1 MIKIILADDH
11 SIIRDGLKALLEKNT
26 LFSIVG
32 EANNGLELV
41 NLLQTTACDVICTD
55 ISMPVMDG
63 IEAATQIAKKYPK
76 IKIVCLSMHEQV
88 NFIKKMM
95 EAGVAGYIF
104 KDSSQEEL
112 QLAIETVYGG
122 KKYFNKKLFDI
133 LLNEEKGSSK
143 EEVVLSTREKEI
155 LKLIA
160 EEFTNAEIAE
170 KLFIS
175 VRTVDTHRQNLL
187 QKLDVKNTA
196 GLVRYA
202 IKSALL

>member
-1 MIKIILADDH
+1 MIKIIIADDH
-11 SIIRDGLKALLEKNT
+11 SIIRDGLKALLEKNP
-26 LFSIVG
+26 LFAVVG
-32 EANNGLELV
+32 EAANGLELIE
-41 NLLQTTACDVICTD
+41 LLKVKSCDIVCTD
-55 ISMPVMDG
+55 ISMPAMDG
-63 IEAATQIAKKYPK
+63 VEATKQIDKKYPK
-76 IKIVCLSMHEQV
+76 IKIICLSMHEQV
-88 NFIKKMM
+88 DYIKKMM
-95 EAGVAGYIF
+95 EAGAVGYIF

-112 QLAIETVYGG
+112 QLAIETVYQG
-122 KKYFNKKLFDI
+122 KKYFNQKLFDI
-133 LLNEEKGSSK
+133 LLNDKKSASK
-143 EEVVLSTREKEI
+143 NEVVLSTREKEI

-196 GLVRYA
+196 GLVKYA

>member
-1 MIKIILADDH
+1 MIKIIIADDH
-11 SIIRDGLKALLEKNT
+11 SIIRDGLKALLEKNSK
-26 LFSIVG
+26 FAVVG
-32 EANNGLELV
+32 EAANGLDLI
-41 NLLQTTACDVICTD
+41 NLLQTTPCDVVCTD

-63 IEAATQIAKKYPK
+63 IEAAKQMSKKHPNLK
-76 IKIVCLSMHEQV
+76 VICLSMHEQV
-88 NFIKKMM
+88 DYIKKMM
-95 EAGVAGYIF
+95 EAGAMGYIF

-112 QLAIETVYGG
+112 QLAIETVYSG
-122 KKYFNKKLFDI
+122 KKYFNQKLFDI
-133 LLNEEKGSSK
+133 LLNDEKSASK
-143 EEVVLSTREKEI
+143 NEVILSTREKEI

-196 GLVRYA
+196 GLVKYA